1 MPFDT
6 GKSVLRFFETSECLL
21 VQDKGKVSK
30 DSGNVEFEN
39 HVAQVMDFK
48 LHKQARGFLRT
59 AG

>member
-6 GKSVLRFFETSECLL
+6 GKSVLRFFETLECLI

-30 DSGNVEFEN
+30 HSGNVEFEN
-39 HVAQVMDFK
+39 PVAQVMDFK
-48 LHKQARGFLRT
+48 LHKQARGSLRT